1 MANIHFYLQSGKI
14 NKKGQQPIVM
24 RITHQNI
31 RPLFFIGFVVNP
43 KYWSQSNEKVK
54 KPKDDEQDNK
64 YISIN
69 ERISLFRQAADA
81 AINNALRDDIQIT
94 EAYLKNNIFN
104 VSGKQRK
111 TNMTFFEVLDEYIE
125 SSKAVRANRTIV
137 CYGTFKNFLLDFE
150 KDTKYKV
157 DLHAINFKFFDN
169 LRTYAFVKRKAKD
182 NYFAKIISNLKAFLT
197 WCQKRGYVKDF
208 TYKEFKAVEREKD
221 VIYLTLDE
229 LMILLNFKF
238 ESPKRARARD
248 LFCFMCF
255 TGMRVSDL
263 RNLKK
268 ENIKDGQIFK
278 TIVKTHKTEVIPLN
292 QFAQAILAKY
302 EHLEITPL
310 PKLSSQKLNDHI
322 KDCCEEAE
330 INTRVHYVDYS
341 GGKAREHSEPKWKL
355 ITNHTARKTF
365 ITNSIVLGMNT
376 KTIKDITGHKKD
388 SVFNK
393 YVKISEEFKK
403 LEMDRT
409 WDNIPGHQIKK
420 APDIK

>member
-1 MANIHFYLQSGKI
+1 
-14 NKKGQQPIVM
+14 
-24 RITHQNI
+24 
-31 RPLFFIGFVVNP
+31 
-43 KYWSQSNEKVK
+43 
-54 KPKDDEQDNK
+54 
-64 YISIN
+64 
-69 ERISLFRQAADA
+69 
-81 AINNALRDDIQIT
+81 
-94 EAYLKNNIFN
+94 
-104 VSGKQRK
+104 
-111 TNMTFFEVLDEYIE
+111 
-125 SSKAVRANRTIV
+125 
-137 CYGTFKNFLLDFE
+137 
-150 KDTKYKV
+150 
-157 DLHAINFKFFDN
+157 
-169 LRTYAFVKRKAKD
+169 
-182 NYFAKIISNLKAFLT
+182 
-197 WCQKRGYVKDF
+197 
-208 TYKEFKAVEREKD
+208 
-221 VIYLTLDE
+221 
-229 LMILLNFKF
+229 
-238 ESPKRARARD
+238 
-248 LFCFMCF
+248 
-255 TGMRVSDL
+255 MRVSDL

-341 GGKAREHSEPKWKL
+341 GGKAKEHSEPKWKL

-409 WDNIPGHQIKK
+409 WDNIPMMGKK
-420 APDIK
+420 SEKSQKKNS

>member
-169 LRTYAFVKRKAKD
+169 LRTYAFGKRKAKD
-182 NYFAKIISNLKAFLT
+182 
-197 WCQKRGYVKDF
+197 
-208 TYKEFKAVEREKD
+208 
-221 VIYLTLDE
+221 
-229 LMILLNFKF
+229 
-238 ESPKRARARD
+238 
-248 LFCFMCF
+248 
-255 TGMRVSDL
+255 
-263 RNLKK
+263 
-268 ENIKDGQIFK
+268 
-278 TIVKTHKTEVIPLN
+278 
-292 QFAQAILAKY
+292 
-302 EHLEITPL
+302 
-310 PKLSSQKLNDHI
+310 
-322 KDCCEEAE
+322 
-330 INTRVHYVDYS
+330 
-341 GGKAREHSEPKWKL
+341 
-355 ITNHTARKTF
+355 
-365 ITNSIVLGMNT
+365 
-376 KTIKDITGHKKD
+376 
-388 SVFNK
+388 
-393 YVKISEEFKK
+393 
-403 LEMDRT
+403 
-409 WDNIPGHQIKK
+409 
-420 APDIK
+420 